1 VHCFTTQHEIL
12 EATRPTANEH
22 EKAQL

>member
-1 VHCFTTQHEIL
+1 VHCFTTQREIL

>member
-1 VHCFTTQHEIL
+1 MHREVS
-12 EATRPTANEH
+12 EANRPAANEH